1 MQLSNCHSIVSRCVA
16 VYIATAW
23 LLAAG
28 NVMANQNT
36 VARPAEISETIGDAR
51 SVGATRLRVFGFQIY
66 DARLWAQPS
75 FEAQAYTNS
84 PFALEINYLRKF
96 DNNAVAERSIQE
108 MRKLG
113 SMTEAQAAQWLAQM
127 RRIFPDIA
135 KGDRLVGIHSPGV
148 GAVFKFNG
156 KPVGEIK
163 DTEFARLFFG
173 IWLSPQS
180 SEPQMRRELLG
191 LSSSQP

>member
-1 MQLSNCHSIVSRCVA
+1 MQFSTRQFISGHFIA
-16 VYIATAW
+16 VCIAAAW
-23 LLAAG
+23 LLPTASAT
-28 NVMANQNT
+28 ANQSAG
-36 VARPAEISETIGDAR
+36 ARPAEIGETIIDAR

-75 FEAQAYTNS
+75 FEAQSYTSS

-96 DNNAVAERSIQE
+96 DNDAVAERSIQE

-113 SMTEAQAAQWLAQM
+113 GMTEAQASQWLTQM
-127 RRIFPDIA
+127 RKIFPDIV
-135 KGDRLVGIHSPGV
+135 KGDRLVGIHNPGV
-148 GAVFKFNG
+148 GAVFTFNG
-156 KPVGEIK
+156 KPIGEIK
-163 DTEFARLFFG
+163 DPEFARLFFG

-191 LSSSQP
+191 LNGAKP

>member
-1 MQLSNCHSIVSRCVA
+1 MQLNTRHFIGSRFIAIYVA
-16 VYIATAW
+16 ALCLLAVGSATANPS
-23 LLAAG
+23 AI
-28 NVMANQNT
+28 
-36 VARPAEISETIGDAR
+36 ARPAEISQTIDDAR

-66 DARLWAQPS
+66 DARLWAQPN

-113 SMTEAQAAQWLAQM
+113 SMTEAQAAQWLAKM
-127 RRIFPDIA
+127 RKIFPDIV
-135 KGDRLVGIHSPGV
+135 KGDRLVGIHNPGV
-148 GAVFKFNG
+148 GAVFTFNG

-163 DTEFARLFFG
+163 DPDFARLFFG

-191 LSSSQP
+191 MGDTKP

>member
-1 MQLSNCHSIVSRCVA
+1 MQFITRHFIGSRLIA
-16 VYIATAW
+16 VCIAA
-23 LLAAG
+23 LVQLAAM
-28 NVMANQNT
+28 NASATQSA
-36 VARPAEISETIGDAR
+36 VATPAEISEKISDAR

-75 FEAQAYTNS
+75 FEAQNYTSS

-96 DNNAVAERSIQE
+96 DNDAVAERSIQE

-113 SMTEAQAAQWLAQM
+113 SMTDAQATQWLAQM
-127 RRIFPDIA
+127 RKIFPDIA
-135 KGDRLVGIHSPGV
+135 KGDRLVGIHNPGV
-148 GAVFKFNG
+148 GAVFTFNG
-156 KPVGEIK
+156 KPAGEIK
-163 DTEFARLFFG
+163 DPEFARLFFG

-191 LSSSQP
+191 LNGPKP